1 MEAER
6 RQVTVLFA
14 DVVGFTAY
22 SERAGEEAAYT
33 LMRSLSK
40 LMDEAVRENGGVVQ
54 GFTGDGVMAV
64 FGAPLAFE
72 DAPLRACRAALAIL
86 QRIKTAGPD
95 LEAKHGMQPQLRIGL
110 NTGAAV
116 VGKVQEGSEAQ
127 VTVLGDTV
135 NFASR
140 VQSLAKPDVA
150 YMSDATHRL
159 VQGLV
164 DASFA
169 GEHAVKGK
177 SELQKLYRLDAVR
190 RGATRFDSAVSMGL
204 SAFVGREHEVDLLQQ
219 GLERARSELCV
230 IDLAAEPGMGKSRLL
245 YEFRQRLGKDR
256 AFVLSGSCSPDGQ
269 QTPFLPFIEVVRGSF
284 RVNTGEAEK
293 DVAQKLELGLTT
305 LGLQSNRNLGLLL
318 HLLGLRVPD
327 DALTGL
333 DGVLIGL
340 RTRELMQQLLEARCQ
355 LSPVVMVIED
365 LHWLD
370 SASEKLIG
378 KIVDTAAKLRL
389 LVIATRR
396 PEYSPPWLDRLVVT
410 KLALEPLATG
420 DIRHLLRERLGVETL
435 PEGLARQV
443 TEKADGNPL
452 FAEEIVSYLTERG
465 MLRTVSGMLDFD
477 ASAVSTALPASVQS
491 LLAVRVDRLA
501 PKDRALL
508 QAASVIGRRFD
519 PELLATVLNEGNIDH
534 RLVSMQALDVV
545 HQSGKGAEFAFKHAL
560 VRDALYDSLL
570 SDARTALHSKIAQEI
585 ERRSGNRLIEVAEV
599 LAYHYGQT
607 DRANKAFTYLSM
619 AGSKSLNVYSLDEAE
634 TYFTAALALLDKN
647 TDCAADGQVA
657 EFFVSYSSQ
666 LYMSAQFNVLIEV
679 LERYLSR
686 IDRLEDDQRV
696 VLIREQY
703 VFALYSN
710 ARYREAAAT
719 QRETSPMANR
729 LGDSRSKAYALAG
742 EMMTSTVL
750 APKPLR
756 EFEAIKKQAI
766 TAASD
771 TTDAYL
777 KMWIRWIIGWEE
789 ISRGRIDKARD
800 LARELMQIGR
810 LVEDPRSIGLGL
822 WLLGSIAIVSD
833 SYAEALE
840 CSEQAFAVVVTEY
853 DRLAALAGRAIA
865 LVMLRRTEEASPHLQ
880 ELRRRCLANGFHYP
894 LIGGDPASGVCKVLQ
909 GNISGGIEEIEL
921 AILRREEEGYR
932 AAADWYGGFL
942 CEVYLEI
949 IARDEK
955 LPFLILLKNLPV
967 ILKVLVTGSSRIR
980 ALTDRIMENPLFDRA
995 GQHIGRAQMILGLLY
1010 KTKKRRA
1017 LAIRH
1022 LTEARRI
1029 FSQFGQTPTLARVE
1043 TALAK
1048 LGQ

>member
-1 MEAER
+1 M
-6 RQVTVLFA
+6 
-14 DVVGFTAY
+14 
-22 SERAGEEAAYT
+22 
-33 LMRSLSK
+33 
-40 LMDEAVRENGGVVQ
+40 
-54 GFTGDGVMAV
+54 
-64 FGAPLAFE
+64 
-72 DAPLRACRAALAIL
+72 
-86 QRIKTAGPD
+86 
-95 LEAKHGMQPQLRIGL
+95 
-110 NTGAAV
+110 
-116 VGKVQEGSEAQ
+116 
-127 VTVLGDTV
+127 
-135 NFASR
+135 SR
-140 VQSLAKPDVA
+140 
-150 YMSDATHRL
+150 
-159 VQGLV
+159 
-164 DASFA
+164 
-169 GEHAVKGK
+169 
-177 SELQKLYRLDAVR
+177 
-190 RGATRFDSAVSMGL
+190 GL

-245 YEFRQRLGKDR
+245 YEFRQRIGKDR
-256 AFVLSGSCSPDGQ
+256 TFVLSGSCSPDGQ
-269 QTPFLPFIEVVRGSF
+269 QTPFLPFIEVVRSSF

-355 LSPVVMVIED
+355 LSPVMMVIED

-370 SASEKLIG
+370 SASEELIG

-389 LVIATRR
+389 LVITTRR

-534 RLVSMQALDVV
+534 RLASMQALDVV

-570 SDARTALHSKIAQEI
+570 SDARMALHSKIAQEI

-619 AGSKSLNVYSLDEAE
+619 AGSKSLNVYSLDEAA

-647 TDCAADGQVA
+647 TDCAVDGQVA
-657 EFFVSYSSQ
+657 DFFVSYSSQ

-679 LERYLSR
+679 LERYLPR
-686 IDRLEDDQRV
+686 IDRLGDDQRV

-719 QRETSPMANR
+719 QRETSPMANC

-756 EFEAIKKQAI
+756 EFEAIKRQAI

-810 LVEDPRSIGLGL
+810 LVEDPRSTGLGL

-833 SYAEALE
+833 SYTEALE
-840 CSEQAFAVVVTEY
+840 YSEQAFAVVVTQY

-894 LIGGDPASGVCKVLQ
+894 LIGSDPASGVCKVLQ
-909 GNISGGIEEIEL
+909 GNISGGIEEIEV
-921 AILRREEEGYR
+921 AILRRKEEGYR

-942 CEVYLEI
+942 CEVYLQI
-949 IARDEK
+949 IAGDEK
-955 LPFLILLKNLPV
+955 LPFLIMLKNLPV
-967 ILKVLVTGSSRIR
+967 ILKVLVTGPSRIR

-1017 LAIRH
+1017 LAIQH

>member
-40 LMDEAVRENGGVVQ
+40 LMDEAVREYGGVVQ

-64 FGAPLAFE
+64 FGAPVAYE

-86 QRIKTAGPD
+86 QRIKAAGPD

-110 NTGAAV
+110 NSGAAV
-116 VGKVQEGSEAQ
+116 VGKVQEGTEAQ

-140 VQSLAKPDVA
+140 VQSLAKPDAA

-164 DASFA
+164 EATFA

-177 SELQKLYRLDAVR
+177 SELQKLYRLDAIR
-190 RGATRFDSAVSMGL
+190 HGATRFESAVSRGL

-245 YEFRQRLGKDR
+245 YEFRQRVGKDR
-256 AFVLSGSCSPDGQ
+256 TFVLSGSCSPDGQ
-269 QTPFLPFIEVVRGSF
+269 QTPFLPFIEVVRNSF

-305 LGLQSNRNLGLLL
+305 LGLQSNRNLALLL
-318 HLLGLRVPD
+318 HLLGLRVTD

-355 LSPVVMVIED
+355 LSPVMMVIED

-370 SASEKLIG
+370 SASEELIG
-378 KIVDTAAKLRL
+378 KIVDTTAKLRL
-389 LVIATRR
+389 LVITTRR

-452 FAEEIVSYLTERG
+452 FAEEIVSYLTERR

-477 ASAVSTALPASVQS
+477 PSAVSTALPASVQS

-534 RLVSMQALDVV
+534 RLASMQALDVV
-545 HQSGKGAEFAFKHAL
+545 HPSGKGAEFAFKHAL

-570 SDARTALHSKIAQEI
+570 SDARMALHSKIAQEI

-619 AGSKSLNVYSLDEAE
+619 AGSKSLNVYSLDEAA

-647 TDCAADGQVA
+647 TDCAVDGQVA
-657 EFFVSYSSQ
+657 DFFVSYSSQ

-679 LERYLSR
+679 LERYLPR
-686 IDRLEDDQRV
+686 IDRLGDDQRV

-756 EFEAIKKQAI
+756 EFEAIKRQAI

-810 LVEDPRSIGLGL
+810 LVEDPRSTGLGL

-833 SYAEALE
+833 SYTEALE
-840 CSEQAFAVVVTEY
+840 YSEQAFAVVVTQY

-894 LIGGDPASGVCKVLQ
+894 LIGSDPACGVCKVLQ
-909 GNISGGIEEIEL
+909 GNISGGIEEIEV
-921 AILRREEEGYR
+921 AILRRKEEGYR

-942 CEVYLEI
+942 CEVYLQI
-949 IARDEK
+949 IAGDEK
-955 LPFLILLKNLPV
+955 LPFLIMLKNLPV
-967 ILKVLVTGSSRIR
+967 ILKVLVTGPSRIR
-980 ALTDRIMENPLFDRA
+980 ALTDRIIENPLFDRA

-1017 LAIRH
+1017 LAIQH

>member
-40 LMDEAVRENGGVVQ
+40 LMDEAVREYGGVVQ
-54 GFTGDGVMAV
+54 RFTGDGVMAV
-64 FGAPLAFE
+64 FGAPVAYE

-86 QRIKTAGPD
+86 QRIKAAGPD

-110 NTGAAV
+110 NSGAAV
-116 VGKVQEGSEAQ
+116 VGKVQEGTEAQ

-140 VQSLAKPDVA
+140 VQSLAKPDAA

-164 DASFA
+164 EATFA

-177 SELQKLYRLDAVR
+177 SELQKLYRLDAIR
-190 RGATRFDSAVSMGL
+190 HGATRFESAVSRGL

-245 YEFRQRLGKDR
+245 YEFRQRVGKDR
-256 AFVLSGSCSPDGQ
+256 TFVLSGSCSPDGQ
-269 QTPFLPFIEVVRGSF
+269 QTPFLPFIEVVRNSF

-355 LSPVVMVIED
+355 LSPVMMVIED

-370 SASEKLIG
+370 SASEELIG
-378 KIVDTAAKLRL
+378 KIVDTTAKLRL
-389 LVIATRR
+389 LVITTRR

-519 PELLATVLNEGNIDH
+519 PELLSTVLNEGNIDH
-534 RLVSMQALDVV
+534 RLASMQALDVV

-570 SDARTALHSKIAQEI
+570 SDARMALHSKIAQEI

-619 AGSKSLNVYSLDEAE
+619 AGSKSLNVYSLDEAA

-647 TDCAADGQVA
+647 TDCAVDGQVA
-657 EFFVSYSSQ
+657 DFFVSYSSQ

-679 LERYLSR
+679 LERYLPR
-686 IDRLEDDQRV
+686 IDRLGDDQRV

-719 QRETSPMANR
+719 QRETSPMANC

-756 EFEAIKKQAI
+756 EFEAIKRQAI

-810 LVEDPRSIGLGL
+810 LVEDPRSTGLGL

-833 SYAEALE
+833 SYTEALE
-840 CSEQAFAVVVTEY
+840 YSEQAFAVVVTQY

-894 LIGGDPASGVCKVLQ
+894 LIGSDPACGVCKVLQ
-909 GNISGGIEEIEL
+909 GNISGGIEEIEV
-921 AILRREEEGYR
+921 AILRRKEEGYR

-942 CEVYLEI
+942 CEVYLQI
-949 IARDEK
+949 IAGDEK
-955 LPFLILLKNLPV
+955 LPFLIMLKNLPV
-967 ILKVLVTGSSRIR
+967 ILKVLATGPSRIR
-980 ALTDRIMENPLFDRA
+980 ALTDRIIENPLFDRA

-1017 LAIRH
+1017 LAI
-1022 LTEARRI
+1022 
-1029 FSQFGQTPTLARVE
+1029 
-1043 TALAK
+1043 
-1048 LGQ
+1048 